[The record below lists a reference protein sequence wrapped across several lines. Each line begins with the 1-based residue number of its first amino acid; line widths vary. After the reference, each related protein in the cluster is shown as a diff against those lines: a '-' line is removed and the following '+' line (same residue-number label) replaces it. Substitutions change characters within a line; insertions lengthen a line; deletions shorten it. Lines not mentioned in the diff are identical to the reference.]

1 MDSISLTLHLQYCVS
16 RLYPDL
22 AQHFSVSLPLGGTEE
37 EVSGKASPVL
47 GEDETQDL
55 KSERV
60 LLIEELEGSGRSA
73 EERMRDP
80 KHSQNATCPSFSL
93 TKAGIPAL
101 QVHYQVRSFVVA
113 RVMHFLVHHTLY
125 SLSQTGEP
133 QLRGQQRSG
142 QVLFRG
148 DEWLV
153 EGRDGVKY

>member
-22 AQHFSVSLPLGGTEE
+22 AQHFSVSLPLGGAEE
-37 EVSGKASPVL
+37 EVSGKTSPAMME
-47 GEDETQDL
+47 GEMQDL

-73 EERMRDP
+73 EGRMPDQ
-80 KHSQNATCPSFSL
+80 KHSQSAACPSFLL

-113 RVMHFLVHHTLY
+113 RVMHFLV
-125 SLSQTGEP
+125 QTGKP
-133 QLRGQQRSG
+133 HGGGHQKSG
-142 QVLFRG
+142 HMLLK
-148 DEWLV
+148 EV
-153 EGRDGVKY
+153 EQWG